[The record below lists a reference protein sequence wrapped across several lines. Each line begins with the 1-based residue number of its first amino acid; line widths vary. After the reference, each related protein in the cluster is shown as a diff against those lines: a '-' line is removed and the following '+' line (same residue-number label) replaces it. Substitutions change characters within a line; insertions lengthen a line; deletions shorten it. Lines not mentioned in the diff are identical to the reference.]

1 MELKLFEKFLNTQSI
16 WAILFCFMFL
26 YFLRVS
32 SKREEERTK
41 ELQDFKAHIENDI
54 KLIHANT
61 SFIVTTWKV
70 ILEKE
75 IKRRKKE

>member
-1 MELKLFEKFLNTQSI
+1 MDVTLFERFLKTESI

-26 YFLRVS
+26 YFLRTTK
-32 SKREEERTK
+32 KREEERTREMK
-41 ELQDFKAHIENDI
+41 EFRKSLENDI

-70 ILEKE
+70 VLEKE
-75 IKRRKKE
+75 LNRRKKQ